1 MPVVNKEKSQLGT
14 MPNLAAV
21 TKAKQAMVVALAHL
35 KTGQPQGNHALCAV
49 EVKVCGGA
57 STTHF

>member
-1 MPVVNKEKSQLGT
+1 MPVVNNEKSQLGT

-35 KTGQPQGNHALCAV
+35 KTGQPQ
-49 EVKVCGGA
+49 
-57 STTHF
+57 